1 MADEQ
6 RIWDDYLNKGAFAEL
21 YRFYAHDLLQ
31 YGYRILPDRQQVQDH
46 LQDLFF
52 YLWKNREG
60 LTHVRE
66 PRFYLYKSL
75 RNRILRSIESNKNLQ
90 SLDFQPTEDSASP
103 WDNPAWM
110 ESEHQSALT
119 GKLHAALSR
128 LPARQQEAIQLRYYH
143 GFSTEE
149 IAQIMK
155 INEQSIRNLL
165 FRAILHLRAQMPAVS
180 VTLLLGLPVY

>member
-6 RIWDDYLNKGAFAEL
+6 RIWDAFLKKEAFAEL
-21 YRFYAHDLLQ
+21 YHFYAQDLLQ

-60 LTHVRE
+60 LAHIRE

-75 RNRILRSIESNKNLQ
+75 RNRLLRSIETGRHLQ
-90 SLDFQPTEDSASP
+90 SIDPLISADNSGP
-103 WDNPAWM
+103 WDSPAWV
-110 ESEHQSALT
+110 ESEHQIALV
-119 GKLHAALSR
+119 GRLHAALSR

-143 GFSTEE
+143 GFSTEQ
-149 IAQIMK
+149 IAGIMK

-165 FRAILHLRAQMPAVS
+165 FRAILHLRGQMPAVS
-180 VTLLLGLPVY
+180 LLMVMGLPLF